1 MQPKNNNSNYLI
13 DPTFRKNNR
22 LFVLSFKNE
31 NNDPTRDS
39 LGRYYMTLV
48 EISGFNALIDK
59 KPFFDQSVKS
69 KQEASGKLIEMS
81 RNDDYKKGNLLDF
94 SYHQISLI

>member
-13 DPTFRKNNR
+13 DRTFRKNNR

-31 NNDPTRDS
+31 SNDPTRDS

-48 EISGFNALIDK
+48 EI
-59 KPFFDQSVKS
+59 
-69 KQEASGKLIEMS
+69 
-81 RNDDYKKGNLLDF
+81 
-94 SYHQISLI
+94 